1 MSPTLTCHDGR
12 HGAVERNLLLPNI
25 NRLIMTFINF
35 LVLGQIV
42 TLSVAALCSER
53 TVQVLLVAHKNIGEN
68 LTVLKADRCDR
79 R

>member
-1 MSPTLTCHDGR
+1 
-12 HGAVERNLLLPNI
+12 
-25 NRLIMTFINF
+25 MTFINF